1 MNYLEELEKI
11 EKNVESSKLKMATL
25 EERKRKLEEEQSKI
39 LEELTK
45 EKITE
50 DKLEDVIMDLE
61 VEIQEEITKCQQILD

>member
-1 MNYLEELEKI
+1 MNYSDELSKIEQKVNNAKLEKA
-11 EKNVESSKLKMATL
+11 KL
-25 EERKRKLEEEQSKI
+25 EERIEHYKKEQSKI

-61 VEIQEEITKCQQILD
+61 VEIQEEITKCQQILN

>member
-1 MNYLEELEKI
+1 MNNLEELEKI